1 LKLFGETLAIGE
13 ESATLLSSNVR
24 RNCKGMPTTPLLPLP
39 DKLEVISISSVNDEL
54 EIRII
59 SNRTSSLCPI
69 CSLPSSAIHSYY
81 RRHPIELPCTGRIVR
96 LILCVKKFF
105 CRTESC
111 LRKIFTERL
120 PELIEPS
127 SRLTTRL
134 RTLVQA
140 IGVAFNANGG
150 ARLGVQMG
158 FHVSRMTMLFSL
170 HLLAVQPVKQVK
182 HVGIDDFAWKRGLRY
197 GTVIIDL
204 DTHQIID
211 ILPDRETESVRT
223 WLAAHPEIEVVSRD
237 RGGAYADGAAQG
249 APQAI
254 QCADRWHIC
263 KNIGD
268 AIEDYLKRQPLSIPV
283 PAQSPS
289 ETKETPLPAS
299 TKALRKQELLSEE
312 TFVRKQGIVGK
323 VREMH
328 QQGISGHGIAAEL
341 GLARGTVRKYLHC
354 EGPVRRAPRTRKTS
368 ILDPFYDYLCQRWN
382 EETPT
387 ALQLFEEL
395 QEKGFQGGLSIVKDF
410 VTRLRRGLSGMKH
423 PPRVITTK
431 GVPPTLSPRELR
443 WLLAKQEKNLT
454 SEEQQSLVK
463 LLATS
468 EEIGHLYHFL
478 HTFLQMLRERKPELL
493 NGWMKE
499 VRESKIKEL
508 VSFVNGIDRDYDA
521 VRAGLTYSWS
531 QGPVEGTVN
540 KIKTHKR
547 LMYGRASFPLLR
559 KKMLCQAKTVFHTPI
574 SQAK

>member
-1 LKLFGETLAIGE
+1 
-13 ESATLLSSNVR
+13 
-24 RNCKGMPTTPLLPLP
+24 M
-39 DKLEVISISSVNDEL
+39 
-54 EIRII
+54 
-59 SNRTSSLCPI
+59 
-69 CSLPSSAIHSYY
+69 
-81 RRHPIELPCTGRIVR
+81 ELPGTGRIVR

-127 SRLTTRL
+127 SRLTIRL

-158 FHVSRMTMLFSL
+158 LHVSRMTMLFSL
-170 HLLAVQPVKQVK
+170 HLLAVQPVTQVK
-182 HVGIDDFAWKRGLRY
+182 HVGIDDFAWKRGVRY
-197 GTVIIDL
+197 GTVMIDL
-204 DTHQIID
+204 DTHHIID
-211 ILPDRETESVRT
+211 ILPDREAESVRK

-263 KNIGD
+263 KNLGD
-268 AIEDYLKRQPLSIPV
+268 AVEDYLKRHPLSIPA
-283 PAQSPS
+283 PAPPQSNS
-289 ETKETPLPAS
+289 ETKQTPLPAS
-299 TKALRKQELLSEE
+299 TNAQRKQERLSEE
-312 TFVRKQGIVGK
+312 RFERKQAIVEK

-341 GLARGTVRKYLHC
+341 GLARGTVRKYLQSQ
-354 EGPVRRAPRTRKTS
+354 GPVRMAPRTRKSS

-382 EETPT
+382 EERPT
-387 ALQLFEEL
+387 AHQLFEEL
-395 QEKGFQGGLSIVKDF
+395 QVKGYHGSETLVKDF

-423 PPRVITTK
+423 PPKRIKTK
-431 GVPPTLSPRELR
+431 GVTPTLSPRELR
-443 WLLAKQEKNLT
+443 WLLAKQEKDLT
-454 SEEQQSLVK
+454 PEEKQSLVK
-463 LLATS
+463 LLASS
-468 EEIGHLYHFL
+468 EEIGHLYRFL
-478 HTFLQMLRERKPELL
+478 QAFLQMLRARKPELL

-499 VRESKIKEL
+499 VRESHIKEL
-508 VSFVNGIDRDYDA
+508 VSFVNGIERDYDA
-521 VRAGLTYSWS
+521 VRAGLTYCWN

-547 LMYGRASFPLLR
+547 LLYGRASFPLLR
-559 KKMLCQAKTVFHTPI
+559 KKMLCQAKVLVHSPI
-574 SQAK
+574 SQAG